1 MNDSKMLVKQLRE
14 MTGAGIL
21 DCKKYL
27 VKTNNNI
34 DVSDSFNEFFYEGR
48 LIKQLSKNN
57 ITVTSSL
64 RQVQRNDGKYFTF
77 DISVSN
83 NTNSDIT
90 LLTNRIKAKIFSN
103 NQRKSI
109 EIPALTRKEY
119 LKIKKRR
126 QNMRTGLIAFAGGM
140 SAASAG
146 QKTSTTNTNSYAT
159 YSGTANTNASAYGSG
174 GYAYGNA
181 TTNYRGNAYGSSTS
195 TTNTYDGAAAYAAS
209 QNEAAKLNAFV
220 AASEEAKK
228 RWNEEYLKNHT
239 LNPQETTSGLINVK
253 YYKTNRIILGIIINN
268 LIFSFDWDPND
279 SEF

>member
-1 MNDSKMLVKQLRE
+1 
-14 MTGAGIL
+14 
-21 DCKKYL
+21 
-27 VKTNNNI
+27 
-34 DVSDSFNEFFYEGR
+34 
-48 LIKQLSKNN
+48 
-57 ITVTSSL
+57 
-64 RQVQRNDGKYFTF
+64 
-77 DISVSN
+77 
-83 NTNSDIT
+83 
-90 LLTNRIKAKIFSN
+90 
-103 NQRKSI
+103 
-109 EIPALTRKEY
+109 
-119 LKIKKRR
+119 
-126 QNMRTGLIAFAGGM
+126 MRTGLIAFAGGM

>member
-1 MNDSKMLVKQLRE
+1 MKNISFYIIIIITQICVLNAQE
-14 MTGAGIL
+14 S
-21 DCKKYL
+21 
-27 VKTNNNI
+27 NNNI

>member
-1 MNDSKMLVKQLRE
+1 MKDRFFYILITITQLCFLNAQE
-14 MTGAGIL
+14 
-21 DCKKYL
+21 
-27 VKTNNNI
+27 TNNNI

-90 LLTNRIKAKIFSN
+90 LLTNRIKATIFSK

-146 QKTSTTNTNSYAT
+146 QKSSTTNTNSYAT
-159 YSGTANTNASAYGSG
+159 YSGTANTNASAYGNG

-181 TTNYRGNAYGSSTS
+181 TTNYSGNAYGSSTS
-195 TTNTYDGAAAYAAS
+195 TTNSYDGAAAYAAS

-228 RWNEEYLKNHT
+228 RWNDEYLKNHT
-239 LNPQETTSGLINVK
+239 LTPQETTSGLINIK
-253 YYKTNRIILGIIINN
+253 YLKTNRIILDITINN
-268 LIFSFDWDPND
+268 YIFLFDWDPND

>member
-1 MNDSKMLVKQLRE
+1 MKNRSFYIIIIITQLCVLNAQE
-14 MTGAGIL
+14 
-21 DCKKYL
+21 
-27 VKTNNNI
+27 TNNNI

-253 YYKTNRIILGIIINN
+253 YYKTNRIILVIIINN